1 MPLAC
6 LTHASGAASS
16 TRAVAPSR
24 RDVVA
29 GATSTTARAR
39 PFVHRGDESCSVSA
53 VSSLSPSPASRA
65 LARRGASPTTA
76 ARASSSSSA
85 APASPF
91 QQLESLLGAA
101 SAAANTGSRDLG
113 WREVEGAWVL
123 APPAGAKPRAL
134 VHFIGGAFVGASPQL
149 TYRLFLE
156 ALAEKGDVLVVATPF
171 AIGFEHL
178 RIADENQFLFDRAL
192 RALGDEAAGLPVYGV
207 GHSMG
212 ALMHMIIGS
221 RYALPDRVA
230 NVLISFNNKPATDA
244 VPLFTPVVAPGLQN
258 LSPLIAS
265 VADSPFREPLRGAE
279 ARLRAQAPE
288 AVRELLPVLDQI
300 EPVFRE
306 VADGAAE
313 FVPKPEDTKSLIR
326 RYYGVRKNLL
336 LRFTDDA
343 IDETSALAATLTDS
357 SAIKETLDLSV
368 RSLAGDHVRPLRQ
381 ETPALDVPPELAEPL
396 AQTGD
401 AISGFADAL
410 GIAPDENNPLNP
422 LGALRFG
429 FEQVKRET
437 LKNTRAGEAR
447 GAAGGEEE
455 TRARGDTS
463 EEMRALAGEI
473 VAWMGL
479 PPAAPPAAA
488 PAKDEGEREEVT
500 PTVVSE

>member
-1 MPLAC
+1 MALSC
-6 LTHASGAASS
+6 LTHAYGVAMSA
-16 TRAVAPSR
+16 RAVAPSR

-39 PFVHRGDESCSVSA
+39 RVFANRPSCSVLSP
-53 VSSLSPSPASRA
+53 SPSPASRD
-65 LARRGASPTTA
+65 ARRGAAPSTA

-85 APASPF
+85 SPASPF

-113 WREVEGAWVL
+113 WREVEGTWVL

-192 RALGDEAAGLPVYGV
+192 RALGDEAAGLPIFGV

-221 RYALPDRVA
+221 RYALPDRAA

-279 ARLRAQAPE
+279 AQLRAQAP
-288 AVRELLPVLDQI
+288 ATVRELLPVLDQI

-313 FVPKPEDTKSLIR
+313 FVPKPEDTKSLVR
-326 RYYGVRKNLL
+326 RYYGVRRNLL
-336 LRFTDDA
+336 LRFTDDS

-437 LKNTRAGEAR
+437 LGQSRTGETRDAT
-447 GAAGGEEE
+447 GGEEE
-455 TRARGDTS
+455 TRARGDAG

-479 PPAAPPAAA
+479 PPAAPPAA
-488 PAKDEGEREEVT
+488 PAKDDGDREEVT

>member
-1 MPLAC
+1 M
-6 LTHASGAASS
+6 
-16 TRAVAPSR
+16 
-24 RDVVA
+24 
-29 GATSTTARAR
+29 
-39 PFVHRGDESCSVSA
+39 
-53 VSSLSPSPASRA
+53 
-65 LARRGASPTTA
+65 
-76 ARASSSSSA
+76 
-85 APASPF
+85 
-91 QQLESLLGAA
+91 
-101 SAAANTGSRDLG
+101 
-113 WREVEGAWVL
+113 
-123 APPAGAKPRAL
+123 
-134 VHFIGGAFVGASPQL
+134 
-149 TYRLFLE
+149 
-156 ALAEKGDVLVVATPF
+156 VATPF

-178 RIADENQFLFDRAL
+178 IADENQFLFDRAL
-192 RALGDEAAGLPVYGV
+192 RALGDEATGLPVYGV

-279 ARLRAQAPE
+279 AQLRAQAPE

-429 FEQVKRET
+429 FEQAGRGAEEHT
-437 LKNTRAGEAR
+437 SGRGARRGRGGGGDARARRHERGEAR
-447 GAAGGEEE
+447 ARRRDCGVDGAAPGGAAGGGAREGRGGEG
-455 TRARGDTS
+455 RGDAHGRVGVGVARQHRDVARGSVVKRDARVMIDALSVRRRAPRLLVATCLQTFFYARKTTS
-463 EEMRALAGEI
+463 FATFADRVGRCDAFGGGSRPSRWCARRGF
-473 VAWMGL
+473 
-479 PPAAPPAAA
+479 AAA
-488 PAKDEGEREEVT
+488 WVCWWSSGRWTRPRMRLGSRTARMCSGATRGAARAT
-500 PTVVSE
+500 RC

>member
-1 MPLAC
+1 M
-6 LTHASGAASS
+6 
-16 TRAVAPSR
+16 
-24 RDVVA
+24 
-29 GATSTTARAR
+29 
-39 PFVHRGDESCSVSA
+39 
-53 VSSLSPSPASRA
+53 
-65 LARRGASPTTA
+65 
-76 ARASSSSSA
+76 
-85 APASPF
+85 
-91 QQLESLLGAA
+91 
-101 SAAANTGSRDLG
+101 
-113 WREVEGAWVL
+113 
-123 APPAGAKPRAL
+123 
-134 VHFIGGAFVGASPQL
+134 
-149 TYRLFLE
+149 
-156 ALAEKGDVLVVATPF
+156 
-171 AIGFEHL
+171 
-178 RIADENQFLFDRAL
+178 
-192 RALGDEAAGLPVYGV
+192 
-207 GHSMG
+207 
-212 ALMHMIIGS
+212 
-221 RYALPDRVA
+221 
-230 NVLISFNNKPATDA
+230 
-244 VPLFTPVVAPGLQN
+244 
-258 LSPLIAS
+258 
-265 VADSPFREPLRGAE
+265 
-279 ARLRAQAPE
+279 
-288 AVRELLPVLDQI
+288 RELLPVLDQI

>member
-1 MPLAC
+1 MSLAC
-6 LTHASGAASS
+6 LTRASGAAPSPC
-16 TRAVAPSR
+16 AVAPRR

-39 PFVHRGDESCSVSA
+39 RFANRGDASSSVSA
-53 VSSLSPSPASRA
+53 PALSPSPASRD
-65 LARRGASPTTA
+65 ARRGAAPSTA

-85 APASPF
+85 SPASPF
-91 QQLESLLGAA
+91 QQLESLLAAA

-113 WREVEGAWVL
+113 WRELEGAWVL

-156 ALAEKGDVLVVATPF
+156 ALAEEGDVLVVATPY

-192 RALGDEAAGLPVYGV
+192 RALGDEAAGLPIFGV

-221 RYALPDRVA
+221 RYALPDRAA

-265 VADSPFREPLRGAE
+265 VADSPFRAPLRGAE
-279 ARLRAQAPE
+279 AQLRAQAPA

-326 RYYGVRKNLL
+326 RYYGVRRNLL
-336 LRFTDDA
+336 LRFTDDT
-343 IDETSALAATLTDS
+343 IDETSGLAATLTDS
-357 SAIKETLDLSV
+357 SAIKESIDLSV

-396 AQTGD
+396 RQTGD

-429 FEQVKRET
+429 FEQVKSET
-437 LKNTRAGEAR
+437 LKQARDAEGEQ
-447 GAAGGEEE
+447 E
-455 TRARGDTS
+455 TRARGDAG

-479 PPAAPPAAA
+479 PPAAAPAAA
-488 PAKDEGEREEVT
+488 PARDEGGREEVT